1 MSGSTM
7 KYLSIKDAAALTGK
21 SESSVKRFVNQV
33 KNKEPEKYR
42 DSALF
47 RFERLPNGNDKILIS
62 DVYLL
67 ARFTRS
73 KNELHDLM
81 VDLVGSSESI
91 DNTNGSRGSKNE
103 LHDLVDD
110 LVNSPES
117 TDNTNSSHGS
127 KNDPHDLVES
137 AYKKTIEI
145 LEKELDRKN
154 KQIDELL
161 ERQRESNI
169 LLLGNKQVLQL
180 EEKPKRW
187 WQRKK

>member
-1 MSGSTM
+1 M

-47 RFERLPNGNDKILIS
+47 RFEKLPNGNDKILIS
-62 DVYLL
+62 EVYLL
-67 ARFTRS
+67 ARFTSS
-73 KNELHDLM
+73 KNELHDLTG
-81 VDLVGSSESI
+81 DLVDSSKST
-91 DNTNGSRGSKNE
+91 DNTNGS
-103 LHDLVDD
+103 
-110 LVNSPES
+110 
-117 TDNTNSSHGS
+117 HGS
-127 KNDPHDLVES
+127 QNDPHDLVES

-187 WQRKK
+187 WQRKKQRR

>member
-1 MSGSTM
+1 M
-7 KYLSIKDAAALTGK
+7 KFLSIKDAAALTGK

-33 KNKEPEKYR
+33 KIKEPAKYR

-47 RFERLPNGNDKILIS
+47 RFEKLPNGNDKILIS
-62 DVYLL
+62 EVYLL
-67 ARFTRS
+67 ARFTS
-73 KNELHDLM
+73 
-81 VDLVGSSESI
+81 
-91 DNTNGSRGSKNE
+91 SKNE
-103 LHDLVDD
+103 LHDLVGD
-110 LVNSPES
+110 LVDSSKSIDNTNGSHSSKNELHDLVGDLVDSSES
-117 TDNTNSSHGS
+117 TDNTNRSHGS

-180 EEKPKRW
+180 EEPKRKW
-187 WQRKK
+187 WQRK